1 VARNRKNYQSFQL
14 LMAADAVCANRSAAP
29 NSHDMGKNAGKIPHL
44 PQRKKNNR
52 EERRLSAGFSS
63 NSPRVFLGIFRGSTG
78 NCLIRL
84 GSYSAHPATA
94 RSADKSGGPEP
105 PSTFPKIA
113 VRSSLAPVAIRR
125 SVKESRA

>member
-1 VARNRKNYQSFQL
+1 MNKYEVNLDLVAG
-14 LMAADAVCANRSAAP
+14 AVCANRSAAP

-63 NSPRVFLGIFRGSTG
+63 NSPRLSLGIFRGSTG

-105 PSTFPKIA
+105 LARSRRNPSPCQ
-113 VRSSLAPVAIRR
+113 R
-125 SVKESRA
+125 